1 MGRDEQLTPPLEFGP
16 RLARTVGLRLEMQFG
31 SEDTEA
37 KRAEIVRE
45 AIVTHPAQMAWR
57 IARGLERIY
66 HGNEQIYRLF
76 AEKDV

>member
-1 MGRDEQLTPPLEFGP
+1 
-16 RLARTVGLRLEMQFG
+16 MQFG